1 MKRLTAILTAIL
13 LTVTLS
19 AQIDVDKKY
28 HAGAGIMF
36 GTWGTFAANS
46 YNITAEKSAMW
57 GMVVATTAGIGKET
71 WDVLDKQIAHVGS
84 GWDFADLGATMIGG
98 AIGTGISYLGLKI
111 FKRSKPYYAAVNGS
125 LTMGIKT
132 TIWRN

>member
-13 LTVTLS
+13 LTVALS

-28 HAGAGIMF
+28 HAGAGIIF
-36 GTWGTFAANS
+36 GVWGTFTGNS
-46 YNITAEKSAMW
+46 LELTPEKSTLF
-57 GMVVATTAGIGKET
+57 GMGSATLAGIGKET
-71 WDVLDKQIAHVGS
+71 WDAIDKKLYDIGS

-111 FKRSKPYYAAVNGS
+111 FKKSKPYYVAVNGTM
-125 LTMGIKT
+125 TMGIKT
-132 TIWRN
+132 NF

>member
-1 MKRLTAILTAIL
+1 MKRLTVILTAIL

-28 HAGAGIMF
+28 HAGAGVVF
-36 GTWGTFAANS
+36 GVWGTFAGNS
-46 YNITAEKSAMW
+46 LELTPEKSALF
-57 GMVVATTAGIGKET
+57 GMGSATLAGIGKET

-111 FKRSKPYYAAVNGS
+111 FKRSKPYYAAVNGR
-125 LTMGIKT
+125 IT
-132 TIWRN
+132 TGVRIYF

>member
-13 LTVTLS
+13 LTVTLF

-46 YNITAEKSAMW
+46 CEKTPEQSFMW
-57 GMVVATTAGIGKET
+57 GVAAATIAGIGKET
-71 WDVLDKQIAHVGS
+71 WDAFDKKVGHMGS
-84 GWDFADLGATMIGG
+84 GWDFADLGATVAGG
-98 AIGTGISYLGLKI
+98 VVGAGLSYAALKM
-111 FKRSKPYYAAVNGS
+111 FKKSNPYYTAVNGKM
-125 LTMGIKT
+125 TMGIK
-132 TIWRN
+132 IRF